1 MREKAL
7 GWGCHFSRTDV
18 VIYRQVVRIYSRWR
32 LTAHCTLAIFI
43 NDEILFAAAI
53 PNLIYLAVDKA
64 DVCKKSLKIYRSD
77 LESASHLGKKRQGV
91 RNVLDY

>member
-1 MREKAL
+1 MR
-7 GWGCHFSRTDV
+7 V
-18 VIYRQVVRIYSRWR
+18 VAR
-32 LTAHCTLAIFI
+32 LIASNT
-43 NDEILFAAAI
+43 AI

-91 RNVLDY
+91 RNVLDYQRTDHENRAAVFDAEVHISNSCV